1 LTASE
6 LAHASTR
13 PPARQLRRVAKTDP
27 EHMDGCQAHTEHSPY
42 EMDGYYLAME
52 LMENRCASQVRRLSP
67 FSSPLRE
74 EIWFRTAG
82 AQALLAEMA

>member
-1 LTASE
+1 MNWHTHPRDL
-6 LAHASTR
+6 
-13 PPARQLRRVAKTDP
+13 PPASCGTGRVAKTDP